1 MNEAKKPDRAPDRVP
16 GQTSDGPSTS
26 RQAAGQTGMQP
37 PEQVDAPAS
46 LGAVSGHSE
55 RSGQSDRSDQRPLAD
70 VEAFESLPASL
81 NPLWQKTALVSLVAL
96 FLWCIAWEIWLAPL
110 KPGGTFMFLK
120 ALPLAFAIRGVAKGS
135 LYTLQWSSMLIL
147 LYFMEGVVRVASDP
161 PGPSILMAWIEI
173 VLSSVFFVAA
183 LAYLRPAKKAYK
195 QKHKS
200 KKHKAETQGG

>member
-1 MNEAKKPDRAPDRVP
+1 MNEAKKPDRAPGRTSDRP
-16 GQTSDGPSTS
+16 LTSRQTAGQTSL
-26 RQAAGQTGMQP
+26 QTR
-37 PEQVDAPAS
+37 EQVNAS
-46 LGAVSGHSE
+46 ESRGEVSGHSK
-55 RSGQSDRSDQRPLAD
+55 RSDQSDRSDQRPLAD

-81 NPLWQKTALVSLVAL
+81 NPLWQRTALVSLVAL

-110 KPGGTFMFLK
+110 KPGGSFMFLK
-120 ALPLAFAIRGVAKGS
+120 ALPLAFALRGVAKGS

-161 PGPSILMAWIEI
+161 PGPSILMAWVEI

-195 QKHKS
+195 QKR
-200 KKHKAETQGG
+200 KAETQGG